1 MRSFKNDPDVKA
13 KYISRI
19 KAHRAA
25 DELIRGTGW
34 DGLRGGAV
42 GCTLESYDHSL
53 YPIELGIPEWV
64 AKLEDAI
71 FEGLPADL
79 AMTWPLRFLEAVP
92 VGITDAQWQ
101 SVMHRTAARRMT
113 YLVDQLEPKIGDSW
127 GVVEAVRAV
136 RDLHASESTDRN
148 LWSAARG
155 AARGAASITASITA
169 RGAASITASS
179 AACSATCSATW
190 STTWS
195 STWSSAWSSAS
206 NAAWNSEWGESGI
219 KDNGAALEASYLRE
233 SEWLLSAIAEST
245 QDRT

>member
-92 VGITDAQWQ
+92 VGMTDAQWQ

-136 RDLHASESTDRN
+136 RDLHASESTDRS
-148 LWSAARG
+148 LWNAACSVASCVASRAARI
-155 AARGAASITASITA
+155 S
-169 RGAASITASS
+169 ASS
-179 AACSATCSATW
+179 AAWSATWSATW

-195 STWSSAWSSAS
+195 STRSSAWSSAS

-233 SEWLLSAIAEST
+233 SEWLLYAIAESAC
-245 QDRT
+245 RNGA